1 MWPFFPKKCN
11 CPETPTNPGTN
22 CNHDGSFAKD
32 LVYQGEDIPCAE
44 IYSGMNISEVLQR
57 MDYYLCGLEFTQ
69 QILNI
74 IEENPQEFIEF
85 IYLVNGAINC
95 ETINE
100 CGPVPT
106 TTTTS
111 SSSTSTSTTTTTP
124 EPTTTTTTTAD
135 TSCTEVG
142 IDAATL
148 CPGQEY
154 ALVQYTDCEGNIQ
167 TIQTTP
173 GELPIVC
180 MLNSS
185 TPVYLCGTGDFQIGE
200 VCFPTTTTTSSSTS
214 TSTSTTTTTTTSG
227 LGPVTTTTTTTGDVI
242 AYESFRSFSSDP
254 VNACSLTLTE
264 PIYVIG
270 FYSKVSINPS
280 GIPGFD
286 GGFQYWKIK
295 RNIDAVPASVLIDG
309 NGNIL
314 SISFC
319 P

>member
-22 CNHDGSFAKD
+22 CNHNGLFAKD
-32 LVYQGEDIPCAE
+32 LIYQGEDIPCAE

-69 QILNI
+69 QVLNI
-74 IEENPQEFIEF
+74 IEENPQEFNEF
-85 IYLVNGAINC
+85 ITLVNGAINC

-111 SSSTSTSTTTTTP
+111 SSSTSTSTTTTS
-124 EPTTTTTTTAD
+124 TTV
-135 TSCTEVG
+135 E
-142 IDAATL
+142 
-148 CPGQEY
+148 
-154 ALVQYTDCEGNIQ
+154 
-167 TIQTTP
+167 
-173 GELPIVC
+173 
-180 MLNSS
+180 
-185 TPVYLCGTGDFQIGE
+185 
-200 VCFPTTTTTSSSTS
+200 PTTTTTSSSTS
-214 TSTSTTTTTTTSG
+214 TSTTTTTITPTTTTTTTSG